1 MEKLWYYGTNYGTM
15 GKKLCYYGKD
25 FDTVQKAMEL

>member
-1 MEKLWYYGTNYGTM
+1 MVLWNKLWYYG
-15 GKKLCYYGKD
+15 KKLWYYGKD